1 MKVNLRLWNNTI
13 GLINHVSITYINAM
27 GRLSVSD
34 AEQRYKQSRHK
45 MNALA
50 LSMIGD
56 IKSERQAM
64 INTYD
69 QNVTKKREEKVNVLV

>member
-13 GLINHVSITYINAM
+13 GLIRRAHIAYINAM
-27 GRLSVSD
+27 CPLSFKDTQES
-34 AEQRYKQSRHK
+34 YKKSRHEIY
-45 MNALA
+45 AFA
-50 LSMIGD
+50 RSMIRD